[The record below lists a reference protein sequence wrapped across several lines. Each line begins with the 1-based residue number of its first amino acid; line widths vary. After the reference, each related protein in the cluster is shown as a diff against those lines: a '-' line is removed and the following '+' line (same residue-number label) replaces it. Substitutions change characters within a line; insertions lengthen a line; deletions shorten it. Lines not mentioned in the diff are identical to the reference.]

1 MSHGRIALGAN
12 ETRAYFSFWNNNQA
26 TSIGSAL
33 ANNSNANDLKNK
45 FNSPATAGLIYGFTH
60 LV

>member
-1 MSHGRIALGAN
+1 MSHERVAVGAN
-12 ETRAYFSFWNNNQA
+12 ETRAYFSVWNTNQA
-26 TSIGSAL
+26 TSIRSAL

-60 LV
+60 VA